1 MKVYYINAKLE
12 KIPFEYSEYYK
23 DCSFFTVDK
32 QWTQLPQVLDEIFNS
47 DNGEK
52 NLNMHKKM
60 LQLWEDRFSEKAVAN
75 NIISIIK
82 NPASYF

>member
-1 MKVYYINAKLE
+1 
-12 KIPFEYSEYYK
+12 
-23 DCSFFTVDK
+23 
-32 QWTQLPQVLDEIFNS
+32 
-47 DNGEK
+47 
-52 NLNMHKKM
+52 M

>member
-32 QWTQLPQVLDEIFNS
+32 Q
-47 DNGEK
+47 
-52 NLNMHKKM
+52 
-60 LQLWEDRFSEKAVAN
+60 
-75 NIISIIK
+75 
-82 NPASYF
+82 